1 MMKIQSVP
9 VVKTI
14 PLLSSI
20 FISLLLGIQ
29 AQEPSGKEKKAGEEA
44 KAKPQKPA
52 ESSSPKK
59 DQEEYIEIM
68 TPFGV
73 QRVPKRQV
81 EGPSQQPGSTSPS
94 PDTVQTPPPA
104 SPVQVPTPVIPPV
117 PSTAPAATQA
127 APPAQPTP
135 APPPSAAPP
144 SQQAPAAPATIGGF
158 RLSQVDLQQFIN
170 IIGNELKLNYVV
182 DPRVKGIVTINTAG
196 ELRRDDLLPLLEAVL
211 KSNGAAIVKTGNFY
225 QIIPSPGAKQLPI
238 PVRTQAQGGDFKKE
252 DTVVLQIVP
261 MRFVSAT
268 DMLKILNPY
277 LSETGNLVDVRGN
290 ILIITE
296 TTTNLRK
303 LLELV
308 NIFDADV
315 FQNKRVQLYPIKN
328 NRSKTL
334 VSDLENV
341 FAGYALSP
349 KDSAI
354 KFISID
360 RINSILAIS
369 SNPNSFIE
377 VEKWI
382 LKLDQPVENIGQRN
396 YVYKI
401 ENSEAKNIAN
411 LLLQIYGQKVDT
423 ERLPPAPPTP
433 PTTPPPPENA
443 PPQQEK
449 PLAGFVQGEI
459 KIVADEINNML
470 IIQASPQDYDVIQ
483 ETIKALDI
491 VPRQVLIDAK
501 IYEVKLTG
509 ALALGVS
516 AFLQQRSD
524 VPKVT
529 NASFSTSATETL
541 PAGLNISTV
550 TLIGQTRELLTF
562 LNARESRT
570 RTRVLSSPSVL
581 ASDNMVARIQVGA
594 EVPILSSQG
603 IVPGGTG
610 GTSLF
615 TNTVLNRNTGV
626 ILKVTPRINSSG
638 LVTLKIGQEVS
649 SPVAP
654 TSGGIQSPTISIRSV
669 DTQATVKD
677 GETIAIGGI
686 IQDNR
691 FLSKNRIPL
700 LGDIPGLG
708 LLFGD
713 TSYSKD
719 RTELIAFITPHVIQ
733 DIETAVDVTDELKS
747 QLKGLKKDLQR
758 LQQSSDR

>member
-1 MMKIQSVP
+1 MKIQSSL
-9 VVKTI
+9 KKSLT
-14 PLLSSI
+14 LLISI
-20 FISLLLGIQ
+20 FCCLLLGIQ
-29 AQEPSGKEKKAGEEA
+29 AQEPTSKEKKAGEET

-52 ESSSPKK
+52 ESSPPQK

-68 TPFGV
+68 TPFGL
-73 QRVPKRQV
+73 QRYPKRQV
-81 EGPSQQPGSTSPS
+81 EGPPQQPGPTSPS
-94 PDTVQTPPPA
+94 PGSVQTPPPA
-104 SPVQVPTPVIPPV
+104 APVQVPTPVTPPA

-127 APPAQPTP
+127 APPAQPAP
-135 APPPSAAPP
+135 APAPSTAPP
-144 SQQAPAAPATIGGF
+144 GQQAPASSPTIGGF

-170 IIGNELKLNYVV
+170 IVGNELKLNYVV
-182 DPRVKGIVTINTAG
+182 DPRVKGVVTINTAG
-196 ELRRDDLLPLLEAVL
+196 ELKRDDLLPLLEAVL

-225 QIIPSPGAKQLPI
+225 QVIPSPGAKQLPI
-238 PVRTQAQGGDFKKE
+238 PVRTPTQGGELKKE
-252 DTVVLQIVP
+252 DTVILQIVP

-277 LSETGNLVDVRGN
+277 LSDTGSLVDVRGN

-296 TTTNLRK
+296 TTANLKK

-334 VSDLENV
+334 VSDLESV

-369 SNPNSFIE
+369 SNPNSFVE

-401 ENSEAKNIAN
+401 ENSDAKNIAG
-411 LLLQIYGQKVDT
+411 LLLQIYGQKVET
-423 ERLPPAPPTP
+423 ERFQPGPPA
-433 PTTPPPPENA
+433 TTAPPPPTENVQ
-443 PPQQEK
+443 PQQDK
-449 PLAGFVQGEI
+449 SLGGFIQGEI
-459 KIVADEINNML
+459 KVVADEINNML

-501 IYEVKLTG
+501 MYEVTLTG
-509 ALALGVS
+509 ALSLGVS
-516 AFLQQRSD
+516 YFLQQRSD

-529 NASFSTSATETL
+529 TASFSTAATDTL
-541 PAGLNISTV
+541 PAGLNISSA
-550 TLIGQTRELLTF
+550 TLIGQTKELLTF
-562 LNARESRT
+562 LNAQETRS

-594 EVPILSSQG
+594 EVPILTQQG

-610 GTSLF
+610 GSSLF
-615 TNTVLNRNTGV
+615 TNSVTGRQTGV

-649 SPVAP
+649 NPVAP
-654 TSGGIQSPTISIRSV
+654 TTGAIQSPTISIRSV

-677 GETIAIGGI
+677 GETIAIAGI
-686 IQDNR
+686 IRDNR
-691 FLSKNRIPL
+691 LLSKNRIPL

-708 LLFGD
+708 LLFGNT
-713 TSYSKD
+713 TSTKD

-733 DIETAVDVTDELKS
+733 DTETAADVTDELKS
-747 QLKGLKKDLQR
+747 QLKGLKKDLKR
-758 LQQSSDR
+758 LQP